1 MVIVDEAHRAR
12 FSEVSNAN
20 RRRPNQFLTLLRQL
34 ANRTESLLLLT
45 ATPMQLHEAELHAL
59 LELLAPSGWSAED
72 FRHFYHPET
81 PATPEEWRFMV
92 ERYRPLSPNP
102 NATDERLLHRRNRA
116 YVDGQL
122 TPEIMGSTARLMR
135 ERAPAKRL
143 MSRHT
148 RETLRQ
154 YAREGRIQATIPERH
169 VQPVRHSDE
178 RRGTSS
184 VRRN

>member
-1 MVIVDEAHRAR
+1 
-12 FSEVSNAN
+12 
-20 RRRPNQFLTLLRQL
+20 
-34 ANRTESLLLLT
+34 
-45 ATPMQLHEAELHAL
+45 
-59 LELLAPSGWSAED
+59 
-72 FRHFYHPET
+72 
-81 PATPEEWRFMV
+81 MV

-102 NATDERLLHRRNRA
+102 NANDERLLHRRNRA

-122 TPEIMGSTARLMR
+122 TPEIIDSTARLMR

-154 YAREGRIQATIPERH
+154 YASEGPYPSHHPGAARPPCRN
-169 VQPVRHSDE
+169 PDE
-178 RRGTSS
+178 RGGTPS